1 MYWKNQQ
8 STYVSKKRFF
18 FRTWTMFS
26 ALTFSIILCCTTY
39 ILLEK
44 LITKI
49 KNNKV
54 SVTAQNLIQASQ
66 IGISLVELQG
76 TSENAQKHQEEFEE
90 CDTESRANEVS
101 DRQVT
106 YQANPN
112 IGPDGKNKSVLGL
125 SGIFVMALTGIIMSI
140 PFFGQVFLD
149 WKLGYLNI
157 VVSYLIPNIMV
168 SFILPIVFF
177 IRQPKCL
184 MVILESLYIP
194 ICC

>member
-1 MYWKNQQ
+1 
-8 STYVSKKRFF
+8 
-18 FRTWTMFS
+18 MFT
-26 ALTFSIILCCTTY
+26 AITVGLILCCTTY
-39 ILLEK
+39 IAISK
-44 LITKI
+44 LITRI

-54 SVTAQNLIQASQ
+54 SVTGQNLILASQ
-66 IGISLVELQG
+66 IGISLVELQR
-76 TSENAQKHQEEFEE
+76 TSENAQKHQDVEE
-90 CDTESRANEVS
+90 CDTESRANEVPN
-101 DRQVT
+101 RQIT
-106 YQANPN
+106 YQSNPN

-125 SGIFVMALTGIIMSI
+125 SGILVMALTGIIMSI

-184 MVILESLYIP
+184 TVILESLSIP

>member
-1 MYWKNQQ
+1 
-8 STYVSKKRFF
+8 
-18 FRTWTMFS
+18 MFS

-125 SGIFVMALTGIIMSI
+125 SGILVMALTGIIMSI

-184 MVILESLYIP
+184 TVILESLSIP

>member
-1 MYWKNQQ
+1 
-8 STYVSKKRFF
+8 
-18 FRTWTMFS
+18 MFS
-26 ALTFSIILCCTTY
+26 VVTFSIILCCTTY

-44 LITKI
+44 LITRI

-54 SVTAQNLIQASQ
+54 SITGQNLVLASQ
-66 IGISLVELQG
+66 IGISLVEIQG
-76 TSENAQKHQEEFEE
+76 TSENVQKHQDVEE
-90 CDTESRANEVS
+90 CDTESSDNEVPN
-101 DRQVT
+101 RQVT

-125 SGIFVMALTGIIMSI
+125 SGIFAMALTGIIMSI

-177 IRQPKCL
+177 VRQPKCL
-184 MVILESLYIP
+184 MVILESLSVP
-194 ICC
+194 IFG

>member
-1 MYWKNQQ
+1 
-8 STYVSKKRFF
+8 
-18 FRTWTMFS
+18 MFT
-26 ALTFSIILCCTTY
+26 AITVGLILCCTTY
-39 ILLEK
+39 IAISK
-44 LITKI
+44 LITRI

-54 SVTAQNLIQASQ
+54 SVTGQNLILASQ

-76 TSENAQKHQEEFEE
+76 TSENAQKHQNVEE
-90 CDTESRANEVS
+90 CDTESSANEVPN
-101 DRQVT
+101 RQVT

-149 WKLGYLNI
+149 WELGYLNI

-177 IRQPKCL
+177 VRQPKCL
-184 MVILESLYIP
+184 RVILESLSIP
-194 ICC
+194 IFG